1 MVIFAPGASD
11 SFSLV
16 PSRRAPF
23 PPAGRSAPHL
33 AVGVTD
39 AAVEVL
45 ADNAGLQAD
54 GGGTVAGGPHVLG
67 SVPLR
72 PQGWWWAAV
81 LDGDELGRVADL
93 VVRDGWRRREVGFGI
108 AELRAAVVAVTGC
121 DPGPA
126 CR

>member
-72 PQGWWWAAV
+72 PQGWWLAAAAV
-81 LDGDELGRVADL
+81 NRGGPVVPRERHGRAPH
-93 VVRDGWRRREVGFGI
+93 RS
-108 AELRAAVVAVTGC
+108 GC
-121 DPGPA
+121 DRDP
-126 CR
+126 